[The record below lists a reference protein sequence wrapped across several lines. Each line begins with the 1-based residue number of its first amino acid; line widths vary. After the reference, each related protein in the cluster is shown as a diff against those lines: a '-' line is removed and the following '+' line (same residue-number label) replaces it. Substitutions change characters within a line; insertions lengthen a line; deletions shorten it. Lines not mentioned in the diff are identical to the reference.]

1 MKYAMY
7 CKRKGRAATEGFSLI
22 EILIAM
28 TLGSVLLFVSGQI
41 MIHAAK
47 TNRLTQQQKIIQE
60 SATVAKFFLE
70 RDIHRAGYYGG
81 LKEGDPILGSGKV
94 KTFKKNCEGGDED
107 FALMLFPKIFSL
119 NNSLKEYHCLEN
131 YVANTDILTLRY
143 ALPIKKIDNN
153 SNKRHKLYMKVS
165 ANEGRVFK
173 AKDQKH
179 YSNQSIEVSADLF
192 EIKTYI
198 YYLRKTG
205 RSCSGEESSGL
216 YREYNNN
223 KGFMEAEEIVSG
235 VEQIQYRF
243 FVNGA
248 LKNADQISDD
258 EWSLVELVSVSLL
271 LRADCA
277 ENFPSNGKTF
287 LLQDFEFHP
296 DSKKSFLRQT
306 FHFDIALRN

>member
-1 MKYAMY
+1 MKH
-7 CKRKGRAATEGFSLI
+7 KRKSYAAAQGFTLI
-22 EILIAM
+22 EIMIAM

-47 TNRLTQQQKIIQE
+47 TNRLAQQQNLIQE

-81 LKEGDPILGSGKV
+81 LKEGDSISGSGKV
-94 KTFKKNCEGGDED
+94 NAFEKICEGGDED

-119 NNSLKEYHCLEN
+119 NNARKEYRCLEN

-143 ALPIKKIDNN
+143 LLPIKEIDNN
-153 SNKRHKLYMKVS
+153 SNKRHKLYMRVS
-165 ANEGRVFK
+165 ANQGRVFK
-173 AKDQKH
+173 AKDEKH
-179 YSNQSIEVSADLF
+179 YSNQSIEKSADLF
-192 EIKTYI
+192 EVKTYI
-198 YYLRKTG
+198 YYVRKTG
-205 RSCSGEESSGL
+205 RKCNGEESSGL

-243 FVNGA
+243 LVNGD
-248 LKNADQISDD
+248 LKNADQIADD
-258 EWSLVELVSVSLL
+258 EWSLVEMVSVSLL

-277 ENFPSNGKTF
+277 ENFPSNGKAF
-287 LLQDFEFHP
+287 LLQDFEFHLNT
-296 DSKKSFLRQT
+296 KKSFLRQT